1 MIERQQLNMD
11 TQQFIQDFREAF
23 GQKVDLPLLFGY
35 SDNPIAATEKIG
47 GCFFKQHGMAYR

>member
-1 MIERQQLNMD
+1 MD

-35 SDNPIAATEKIG
+35 SDNPAY
-47 GCFFKQHGMAYR
+47 KQHGMAYR